1 MWARILMPDGG
12 RSTFLALWPPRGLR
26 AGLSALADR
35 ACGGR
40 PVGPAD
46 VHLTVLY
53 LGPLADD
60 EQNRVVIALR
70 EVRVPAFRLSLDRLG
85 IFRSGRVF
93 WVGPAIAPASLV
105 LLNALLA
112 SLDLPRRAAQAGA
125 RRPFRPHVTLVR
137 GARQAQTGVLDPPLS
152 WTVRDLVLAVRA
164 PGGRG
169 VYRRLA
175 RWRLGAGGEERA
187 SIE

>member
-1 MWARILMPDGG
+1 MPDGG
-12 RSTFLALWPPRGLR
+12 RSTFLALWPPKGVR

-35 ACGGR
+35 ASGGR
-40 PVGPAD
+40 PVGAAD
-46 VHLTVLY
+46 AHLTVLY
-53 LGPLADD
+53 LGSLVED
-60 EQNRVVIALR
+60 EQNRVVVALR
-70 EVRVPAFRLSLDRLG
+70 EVRVPVFRLSLDRLG
-85 IFRSGRVF
+85 VFRPGRVF
-93 WVGPAIAPASLV
+93 WVGPAIAPTSLM

-112 SLDLPRRAAQAGA
+112 SLGLPRRVAQADA
-125 RRPFRPHVTLVR
+125 RRPFRPHVTLVY

-164 PGGRG
+164 PGGHG

-175 RWRLGAGGEERA
+175 RRRLGVGGEERA